1 MKRIMILCLSLMLLA
16 ACQPTPEEEFVK
28 NKSDGTL
35 EELIHEQT
43 SPSATTP
50 AEAGEVNPLYAQLG
64 APERFTMEAET
75 RAVPFS
81 NLTVS
86 ADAVV
91 VLPNVSAIP
100 VYEASGK
107 YIPNERLEAIAQ
119 ALFGDAD
126 RYAGESGTLRWVL
139 EDGIRTCQ
147 NRIEAIHAHPEEHWE
162 GEEEQEQEQI
172 QYLAGL
178 LADAPDDYQCKPWSG
193 SFSDGVMVRFADKRY
208 IKMRSFP
215 NRLSAGSN
223 DRKSAVLGIY
233 YEKPDVEPCTESEA
247 AKTIAEDFMRRSGL
261 SEEYVLERVQ
271 AVSPVE
277 DGTGSSKVI
286 SGYEFS
292 YVPAYDG
299 VKAQPYWT
307 TSGSDTARQ
316 KAAEKGL
323 TELLEFDEYVG
334 PENIVLTVE
343 DGRIRFLE
351 WSNYVARGECV
362 NTNVRL
368 LPFSEIEKAFK
379 NAIFTGYFTDEGVDR
394 TLIITRVELNLMRM
408 KRKDVKD
415 AYYIV
420 PVWDFLGY
428 SPDWGVS
435 EPARLTQAYVTINA
449 IDGTRINRTNGY

>member
-1 MKRIMILCLSLMLLA
+1 
-16 ACQPTPEEEFVK
+16 
-28 NKSDGTL
+28 
-35 EELIHEQT
+35 
-43 SPSATTP
+43 
-50 AEAGEVNPLYAQLG
+50 
-64 APERFTMEAET
+64 
-75 RAVPFS
+75 
-81 NLTVS
+81 
-86 ADAVV
+86 
-91 VLPNVSAIP
+91 
-100 VYEASGK
+100 
-107 YIPNERLEAIAQ
+107 
-119 ALFGDAD
+119 
-126 RYAGESGTLRWVL
+126 
-139 EDGIRTCQ
+139 
-147 NRIEAIHAHPEEHWE
+147 
-162 GEEEQEQEQI
+162 
-172 QYLAGL
+172 
-178 LADAPDDYQCKPWSG
+178 
-193 SFSDGVMVRFADKRY
+193 
-208 IKMRSFP
+208 
-215 NRLSAGSN
+215 
-223 DRKSAVLGIY
+223 
-233 YEKPDVEPCTESEA
+233 
-247 AKTIAEDFMRRSGL
+247 MRRSGL

-449 IDGTRINRTNGY
+449 VDGTRVNRTNGY